1 MLPSPP
7 SECTLLPG
15 LHDPGQGV
23 SVGLP
28 SEMEERDRTADFIDG
43 GLAAL
48 GIEADEIERAVIDA
62 AHQLFWPGI
71 IQLLELDLGDV
82 GLERDPDLSGPPAP
96 NGERFSR

>member
-1 MLPSPP
+1 MLPSSP

-15 LHDPGQGV
+15 LHDPGQGA

-28 SEMEERDRTADFIDG
+28 SEMGDSDRADDFIDG

-48 GIEADEIERAVIDA
+48 GIEVDEIERAVIDA

-71 IQLLELDLGDV
+71 LELLERDLGDV
-82 GLERDPDLSGPPAP
+82 ELERDPDLSSAPPPGREPA
-96 NGERFSR
+96 G

>member
-7 SECTLLPG
+7 SECTLHPG
-15 LHDPGQGV
+15 LHDPGQEV

-28 SEMEERDRTADFIDG
+28 AEMGDSDITADFIDG

-71 IQLLELDLGDV
+71 LQLLELDLGDV
-82 GLERDPDLSGPPAP
+82 ELERDPDFSSAPPPPLGRA
-96 NGERFSR
+96 G